1 MALNF
6 GILQPVNIGG
16 QFMAGRQQ
24 AQEQT
29 QRNELAQQQASIRE
43 QEMGMRQQ
51 EMGMRQQEATERAE
65 DRATKLANAEKRNK
79 FLTNLSIQ
87 MEKGGHKLNRQT
99 LSSMMN
105 FGLQSN
111 EDSLVKLAGEGLKA
125 LDEQDQFASI
135 MGGGAPAAV
144 RPPVTPGALG
154 SGTFD
159 PNAPTPVAPMNA
171 LAPTAEPVAPVNAL
185 APTAG
190 PDQAAVGEMRRKRDQ
205 LLAMGTTRSIAAANA
220 LDRDIA
226 LASKTSD
233 TPEIVTMR
241 ALGYPPT
248 QAGYQAYR
256 DAQRQERMLTPLE
269 EAQRIRIA
277 QASRP
282 PGAGVAKAPSGY
294 RVTPTGE
301 LEPIPGGPAAG
312 KPMTD
317 LQKQAYRKDFA
328 NDTSKIKSAT
338 DTADELEKLTDE
350 LVGNPDKKIP
360 PHPGLGG
367 ITGYTGMLP
376 SLPTGEAAK
385 AEQKLETFK
394 GKIKAL
400 GRAIASQEG
409 KLGNMAVQEW
419 QMVSDAVQAIKPTA
433 GNLDEQMRDVVRQ
446 ARVLSKNMQDKFDL
460 TYEETPSVAGKPAA
474 APAAAPAAGGK
485 LSSTEQA
492 ELDALRK
499 RFGK

>member
-1 MALNF
+1 VDL
-6 GILQPVNIGG
+6 GSKIKQKVL
-16 QFMAGRQQ
+16 
-24 AQEQT
+24 EQ
-29 QRNELAQQQASIRE
+29 
-43 QEMGMRQQ
+43 
-51 EMGMRQQEATERAE
+51 
-65 DRATKLANAEKRNK
+65 K
-79 FLTNLSIQ
+79 
-87 MEKGGHKLNRQT
+87 
-99 LSSMMN
+99 
-105 FGLQSN
+105 
-111 EDSLVKLAGEGLKA
+111 
-125 LDEQDQFASI
+125 QFANI
-135 MGGGAPAAV
+135 MGGGAPSAAPTI
-144 RPPVTPGALG
+144 RTSVTPGAMG

-159 PNAPTPVAPMNA
+159 PNAPAPVATMNA
-171 LAPTAEPVAPVNAL
+171 LAPAAAAPAAPVNAL

-190 PDQAAVGEMRRKRDQ
+190 LDQGAINEMRRKRDQ
-205 LLAMGTTRSIAAANA
+205 LLAMGTTQSIAAAGA

-301 LEPIPGGPAAG
+301 LEPIPGGPAAS

-317 LQKQAYRKDFA
+317 LQKQAYKKDFA

-338 DTADELEKLTDE
+338 DTANELEKLTDE
-350 LVGNPDKKIP
+350 LVGNPVKGVK

-474 APAAAPAAGGK
+474 APAATPAAGGK
-485 LSSTEQA
+485 LSQAEQT

>member
-6 GILQPVNIGG
+6 GILQPVNVGG

-24 AQEQT
+24 AQEQV
-29 QRNELAQQQASIRE
+29 QKNELAQQQLAASK
-43 QEMGMRQQ
+43 QQ
-51 EMGMRQQEATERAE
+51 MAGAE
-65 DRATKLANAEKRNK
+65 LTQRHTQMQMDQLQRDRDALTKLQEQFVANGKSPDLESNADAMIA
-79 FLTNLSIQ
+79 SGIQ
-87 MEKGGHKLNRQT
+87 HYVD
-99 LSSMMN
+99 
-105 FGLQSN
+105 FGSKIKQKVL
-111 EDSLVKLAGEGLKA
+111 
-125 LDEQDQFASI
+125 EQKQFANI
-135 MGGGAPAAV
+135 MGGGAPAAAPTI
-144 RPPVTPGALG
+144 RTSVTPGAMG

-159 PNAPTPVAPMNA
+159 PNAPAPVAPMNA
-171 LAPTAEPVAPVNAL
+171 LAPAAAAPAAPVNAL

-190 PDQAAVGEMRRKRDQ
+190 LDQGAINEMRRKRDQ
-205 LLAMGTTRSIAAANA
+205 LLAMGTTQSIAAAGA

-226 LASKTSD
+226 LASKTSE
-233 TPEIVTMR
+233 TPDVVTMR
-241 ALGYPPT
+241 ALGYPIT

-317 LQKQAYRKDFA
+317 LQKQAYKKDFA

-338 DTADELEKLTDE
+338 DTANELEKLTDE
-350 LVGNPDKKIP
+350 LVGNPVKGVK

-474 APAAAPAAGGK
+474 APSATPVAGGK
-485 LSSTEQA
+485 LSPAEQT